1 MRKRIAISI
10 LLTTTIAASA
20 AVATEQSTE
29 SVDVEQMQAAIASF
43 GVAQPVSEKAAV
55 AAIEE
60 ITQKNRSADIKASGK
75 VSLIPDDLLDI
86 SPY

>member
-1 MRKRIAISI
+1 MQKRIAISM
-10 LLTTTIAASA
+10 LLTTTVAATA
-20 AVATEQSTE
+20 AVAAEQPKE

-60 ITQKNRSADIKASGK
+60 IAQKNRSSDTRASGT